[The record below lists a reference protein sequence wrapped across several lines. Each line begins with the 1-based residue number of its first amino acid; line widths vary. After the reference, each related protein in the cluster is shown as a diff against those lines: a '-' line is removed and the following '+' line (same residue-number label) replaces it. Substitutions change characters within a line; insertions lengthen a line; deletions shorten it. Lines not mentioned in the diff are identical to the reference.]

1 MAQHER
7 DLDRQDQLK
16 QSLKTAASLLD
27 SVQIEKEQIILDKQQ
42 IEDKLSWM
50 ESQLEREEQ
59 AYRVIKRSIRPW
71 VLMMRVKKLVRGGEE
86 YKKEFVKNYRMREG
100 RTVDMVVLL
109 SHFAKQLRILSQI
122 YCERME
128 YFFQQHAYT
137 PMDPSGLGQSN
148 FLEYKLAVH
157 QMAQVYYGVETEV
170 RSTSVC

>member
-16 QSLKTAASLLD
+16 QSLKTAVSLLD
-27 SVQIEKEQIILDKQQ
+27 SVQIEKEQIFLDKQQ
-42 IEDKLSWM
+42 IQDKLSWM
-50 ESQLEREEQ
+50 ESQLEREEK

-71 VLMMRVKKLVRGGEE
+71 VLMMRVRKLVRGGDEH
-86 YKKEFVKNYRMREG
+86 KKEFMKNYRMREG

-128 YFFQQHAYT
+128 YFFRQHAYT
-137 PMDPSGLGQSN
+137 PMDPNGLGQSN
-148 FLEYKLAVH
+148 FVEYKLAVY
-157 QMAQVYYGVETEV
+157 QMSQVYYGVETEV
-170 RSTSVC
+170 CSTSVC